1 MSAYYKV
8 TEIRPHVYRMFS
20 GEQVHMD
27 LFVGERAALL
37 FDTGY
42 GYGNLK
48 ETVRKITDLPLTV
61 VNSHGHLDHAC
72 GNYQFTEEIY
82 IHPDDMELCRGSNA
96 RDNRLRSI
104 EHAKHTADY
113 ATGEEHNILPEGFDE
128 EAYAAGG
135 CGNLVP
141 VTGGHVFDLGG
152 ITLRVVE
159 LPGHTKG
166 SIGLLYEEER
176 MLYAGDAL
184 NGFLWLFLPESLDL
198 ATYTATIKKAQGIGF
213 DWLVMSHNP
222 VIAKKAVLDDFLDC
236 ATHVDYE
243 HGIPYEGPIPG
254 ISAKVCMRP
263 GYRGMEDMAKPGFAS
278 IVISEEHL

>member
-1 MSAYYKV
+1 MSEYYSV
-8 TEIRPHVYRMFS
+8 TEIRPHIYRIFS

-42 GYGNLK
+42 GYGDLRR
-48 ETVRKITDLPLTV
+48 TVRELTDLPLTV

-72 GNYQFTEEIY
+72 GNFWFEGEIY
-82 IHPDDMELCRGSNA
+82 IHPDDMELCRQHNA
-96 RDNRLRSI
+96 KERRVESI

-113 ATGEEHNILPEGFDE
+113 ETGEEKNILPEDFDE
-128 EAYAAGG
+128 AAYVAGG

-141 VTGGHVFDLGG
+141 VTEGHVFDLGG
-152 ITLRVVE
+152 ITLRVIE
-159 LPGHTKG
+159 IPGHTRG
-166 SIGLLYEEER
+166 SIGLLCEEER

-198 ATYTATIKKAQGIGF
+198 AAYTATIKKAQGIDF

-222 VIAKKAVLDDFLDC
+222 VIAEKSVLDDFLDC

-243 HGIPYEGPIPG
+243 RGIPYEGPIPG
-254 ISAKVCMRP
+254 IDARICMRP
-263 GYRGMEDMAKPGFAS
+263 GYHGMEDMAKPGFAS
-278 IVISEEHL
+278 IVISREHL